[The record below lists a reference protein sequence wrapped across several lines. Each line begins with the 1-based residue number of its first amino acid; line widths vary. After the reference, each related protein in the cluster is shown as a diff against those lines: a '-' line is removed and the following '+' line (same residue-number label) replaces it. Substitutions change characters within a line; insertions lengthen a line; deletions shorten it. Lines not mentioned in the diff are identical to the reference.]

1 MSVGGRC
8 TVTRRPKYHGAWWG
22 VSGEG
27 RGANHECGEN
37 QSCGQHLE
45 MMGMWRWRAV
55 LCSGWCQVVVNRKA
69 VERRLVLD
77 AGNVE
82 GIDP

>member
-1 MSVGGRC
+1 MAVGGRC

-27 RGANHECGEN
+27 RGANHECGEH
-37 QSCGQHLE
+37 QSCWVTFGDDGDVALE
-45 MMGMWRWRAV
+45 GSLVLRAV
-55 LCSGWCQVVVNRKA
+55 PGVVNRKA
-69 VERRLVLD
+69 AERRVVLD

>member
-1 MSVGGRC
+1 MVRDVVPITSVVKIRVVGR
-8 TVTRRPKYHGAWWG
+8 
-22 VSGEG
+22 
-27 RGANHECGEN
+27 
-37 QSCGQHLE
+37 HLE

-69 VERRLVLD
+69 VEQRLVLD